1 MKKIN
6 ILILV
11 FMLTSFSLQISVHG
25 LSMAAF
31 SEKTSEQV
39 ERGETAEFFILFWN
53 PEDEPF
59 PVRLRAT
66 EVPEG
71 LIVIITPNDFMLNSS
86 LVTEFSVEKGGHY
99 VNTPYGLMKTTPVR
113 VLVKVPKTMELK
125 SYDVVITA
133 TVGNPSGGV
142 SALLEKKF
150 KFTVDVVSQGLF
162 ETTQPETTTEVTTTK
177 PTVGNETQGI
187 TGMFVAGRLTDFILL
202 LISIIVLAFVI
213 WFIRFRK

>member
-1 MKKIN
+1 
-6 ILILV
+6 
-11 FMLTSFSLQISVHG
+11 
-25 LSMAAF
+25 MAAF
-31 SEKTSEQV
+31 SDNNYAKV
-39 ERGETAEFFILFWN
+39 NRGETTEFIIFFWN
-53 PEDEPF
+53 PENEPF

-86 LVTEFSVEKGGHY
+86 LVTEFSVEKGDHY
-99 VNTPYGLMKTTPVR
+99 VNTQYGLMKTTPVR
-113 VLVKVPKTMELK
+113 VLVKLPKTLELK
-125 SYDVVITA
+125 SYDIVITA
-133 TVGNPSGGV
+133 TVGNPSSGV

-150 KFTVDVVSQGLF
+150 KFTVDVVSQGIF
-162 ETTQPETTTEVTTTK
+162 ETTQPETTTEVTTTR

-187 TGMFVAGRLTDFILL
+187 TGMFVAGRLTDLILL